1 MTSSHPIVNLGWK
14 IKVRTSD
21 VLSRYY
27 KKNGKR
33 IIKDVILGAISIVA
47 FILIWQYASMSINEP
62 YLPTPGL
69 VYATFIN
76 AFTVKD
82 SLMGV
87 TMWQNISSS
96 MNRFLCGFSLAIA
109 IAIPLGLL
117 IGSSKNIEAMA
128 RPLLETFRP
137 IPPIAWVPLFYIALG
152 SIWEPVLIVFLG
164 VLFPVLSN
172 VVFGVRSVDPQLV
185 DAARTMGASRSD
197 VFLKVNLPYALPYIM
212 AGITIGVGIGWM
224 CMVTAEMMGSVG
236 GGVGTYILTQS
247 NIGNWAKVFVGII
260 VIAILGMASIG
271 TAKFAEKRISKWIG
285 VSHK

>member
-87 TMWQNISSS
+87 TMWQNIFFEHEPVP
-96 MNRFLCGFSLAIA
+96 MRFLASYRHRD
-109 IAIPLGLL
+109 P
-117 IGSSKNIEAMA
+117 S
-128 RPLLETFRP
+128 
-137 IPPIAWVPLFYIALG
+137 W
-152 SIWEPVLIVFLG
+152 
-164 VLFPVLSN
+164 
-172 VVFGVRSVDPQLV
+172 SVDRFIKEHRSYGQTIVGDIQTDPTYSVGAVILYSIRL
-185 DAARTMGASRSD
+185 DMGTCPHSIPGR
-197 VFLKVNLPYALPYIM
+197 ALPR
-212 AGITIGVGIGWM
+212 
-224 CMVTAEMMGSVG
+224 
-236 GGVGTYILTQS
+236 
-247 NIGNWAKVFVGII
+247 II
-260 VIAILGMASIG
+260 
-271 TAKFAEKRISKWIG
+271 
-285 VSHK
+285 